1 MYKRKKSLL
10 SSINSM
16 IDDGKRIE
24 EVKQQYETPIKTS
37 EPIPDNNKGADG
49 DRKVVKES
57 DGEYLYIKSSGRW
70 MKLQLQEVE

>member
-10 SSINSM
+10 GSINSM
-16 IDDGKRIE
+16 IDDSKKIE

-37 EPIPDNNKGADG
+37 EPIPTNDKGTDG

>member
-10 SSINSM
+10 GSINTM
-16 IDDGKRIE
+16 IDDLKQIE

-37 EPIPDNNKGADG
+37 EPVPNNHKGTDG

-57 DGEYLYIKSSGRW
+57 DGE
-70 MKLQLQEVE
+70 